1 MSLTIMPA
9 AAGFPQG
16 SDRLVSTRINGV
28 TVALPCFDWCVASH
42 HSEDHRFVEDFN
54 HVGESVEVTVPRQSG
69 SVEQL
74 FIAQL
79 FAYPH
84 AGDGQGT
91 KVSVDLGGD
100 CYELDL
106 DGVDSLA
113 DQLITAA
120 SKLRGLGRTIGG
132 AR

>member
-1 MSLTIMPA
+1 MTVIVSAPVPGIPS
-9 AAGFPQG
+9 G
-16 SDRLVSTRINGV
+16 SDRLVSTRIKGV
-28 TVALPCFDWCVASH
+28 AVALPCFSWCKESH
-42 HSEDHRFVEDFN
+42 QEQDYQFVEDFS
-54 HVGESVEVTVPRQSG
+54 HVGESVEVTVPRKSG
-69 SVEQL
+69 DLEQL

-84 AGDGQGT
+84 AGDGEGT
-91 KVSVDLGGD
+91 KVSVDLGGE
-100 CYELDL
+100 CYELDQA
-106 DGVDSLA
+106 GVDRLA